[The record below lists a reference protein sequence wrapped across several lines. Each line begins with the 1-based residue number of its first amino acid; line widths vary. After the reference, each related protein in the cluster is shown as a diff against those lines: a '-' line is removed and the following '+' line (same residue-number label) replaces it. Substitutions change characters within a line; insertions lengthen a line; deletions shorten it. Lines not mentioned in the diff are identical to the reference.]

1 MVKRNIII
9 AKAGG
14 TAGKNSV
21 NYKISLPA
29 EMVKE
34 LNITQE
40 DKSVI
45 VSCIDGKII
54 IEKDNEIL
62 WTSAFGRGGNILIDY
77 ILPKVKAVIQD
88 FKVNTKLKEC

>member
-1 MVKRNIII
+1 MFLKYFLFALGNQLYYNIGNEYGGINMVKRNIII

-34 LNITQE
+34 LNVTQE

-45 VSCIDGKII
+45 VSCVDGKII
-54 IEKDNEIL
+54 IEKDIE
-62 WTSAFGRGGNILIDY
+62 RG
-77 ILPKVKAVIQD
+77 
-88 FKVNTKLKEC
+88 

>member
-1 MVKRNIII
+1 MVERNIII

-14 TAGKNSV
+14 TAGRNSV

-34 LNITQE
+34 LGVTPE

-45 VSCIDGKII
+45 VSFEDGKII
-54 IEKDNEIL
+54 IGKKKNA
-62 WTSAFGRGGNILIDY
+62 WHW
-77 ILPKVKAVIQD
+77 
-88 FKVNTKLKEC
+88 

>member
-9 AKAGG
+9 AKVGG

-34 LNITQE
+34 MGVTPNN
-40 DKSVI
+40 KGVI
-45 VSCIDGKII
+45 VSFEDGKII
-54 IEKDNEIL
+54 IEKE
-62 WTSAFGRGGNILIDY
+62 
-77 ILPKVKAVIQD
+77 K
-88 FKVNTKLKEC
+88 

>member
-14 TAGKNSV
+14 TAGKSSV

-45 VSCIDGKII
+45 VSCVDGKII
-54 IEKDNEIL
+54 IEKDK
-62 WTSAFGRGGNILIDY
+62 G
-77 ILPKVKAVIQD
+77 
-88 FKVNTKLKEC
+88 

>member
-14 TAGKNSV
+14 TAGKSSV

-34 LNITQE
+34 LNVTQE

-45 VSCIDGKII
+45 VSCVDGKII
-54 IEKDNEIL
+54 IEKNK
-62 WTSAFGRGGNILIDY
+62 G
-77 ILPKVKAVIQD
+77 
-88 FKVNTKLKEC
+88 

>member
-1 MVKRNIII
+1 MIERNIII

-29 EMVKE
+29 DMVKE
-34 LNITQE
+34 LGITPE

-45 VSCIDGKII
+45 LYLENGKIV
-54 IEKDNEIL
+54 IEKKVVDI
-62 WTSAFGRGGNILIDY
+62 GN
-77 ILPKVKAVIQD
+77 Q
-88 FKVNTKLKEC
+88 

>member
-9 AKAGG
+9 ANAGG

-40 DKSVI
+40 DKSVT

-54 IEKDNEIL
+54 IEKDNE
-62 WTSAFGRGGNILIDY
+62 
-77 ILPKVKAVIQD
+77 
-88 FKVNTKLKEC
+88 

>member
-14 TAGKNSV
+14 TAWKNSV

-45 VSCIDGKII
+45 VSCVDGKII
-54 IEKDNEIL
+54 IEKEK
-62 WTSAFGRGGNILIDY
+62 G
-77 ILPKVKAVIQD
+77 
-88 FKVNTKLKEC
+88 